1 MGQTGQWPPSQQ
13 PFPAAPVP
21 TYEPGTSAGFTIGAA
36 FSRGWSM
43 LTTHYALILVGP
55 LVLTLAS
62 IVGGLIPIVGIFS
75 GIAVIPFWSTLLY
88 QCVRADRGLPVE
100 PMGFFRMN
108 GGTYGWLLLFG
119 LLNAA
124 ISLVACIPLG
134 LFAGLLVVMAG
145 PMHLDPVVVIA
156 IGVTLLAGT
165 LIALLYVS
173 ARLLFAPL
181 LFLDAPAG
189 SLDFFG
195 AFRLSWTRTGPF
207 AWALLGMVLL
217 LSLVSFGSTML
228 LCVGLF
234 LIGLPLTL
242 AVEAAAYNLICPP
255 AGACP
260 TCGYDLRG
268 TPGLPCPEC
277 GAPPAPAPGVPSPPL
292 V

>member
-1 MGQTGQWPPSQQ
+1 MPPWPPSQQ

-21 TYEPGTSAGFTIGAA
+21 TYEPGPSAAFTIGAA

-43 LTTHYALILVGP
+43 VTTHYTLVLVGP

-62 IVGGLIPIVGIFS
+62 IVGALIPIVGAFA
-75 GIAVIPFWSTLLY
+75 GFAVMPFWSTLLY
-88 QCVRADRGLPVE
+88 QCVRVDRGLPVE
-100 PMGFFRMN
+100 PLGFFRMS
-108 GGTYGWLLLFG
+108 GSTYGWLLLLG
-119 LLNAA
+119 LLNAV
-124 ISLVACIPLG
+124 ISIIAGVPLVMVVG
-134 LFAGLLVVMAG
+134 VLVVMAG
-145 PMHLDPVVVIA
+145 PMHVDPVVVIA

-181 LFLDAPAG
+181 LFLDAPTG
-189 SLDFFG
+189 SLDVIA

-207 AWALLGMVLL
+207 AWSLLGMILL
-217 LSLVSFGSTML
+217 LSLVSLGSTML

-242 AVEAAAYNLICPP
+242 AVEAAAFNLICPP

-277 GAPPAPAPGVPSPPL
+277 EKPPAPAPDFPSPPL